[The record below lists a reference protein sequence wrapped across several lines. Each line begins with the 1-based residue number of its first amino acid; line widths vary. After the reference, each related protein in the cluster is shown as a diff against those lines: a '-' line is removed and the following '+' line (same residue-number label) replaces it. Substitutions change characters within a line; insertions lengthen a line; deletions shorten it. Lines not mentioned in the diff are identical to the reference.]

1 MPRSARYGL
10 EPSVACVAEGNGV
23 MSRIAGS
30 GPTRVRLAFYG
41 RTNHTGE
48 KAGTDMCRQYLAC
61 SAIAAE
67 VGAMTQWF
75 YDAPH
80 ALDGRVLLGARDV
93 ESRLGAPR
101 GDCRA
106 LAVSVADPEREFDAV
121 VCAAL
126 DRLPRQPRLRHPLL
140 RAASTANMP
149 LVFADDDLSLARQ
162 LASNA
167 LVFFRLGLRS
177 PEWPALR

>member
-1 MPRSARYGL
+1 VPRSARYGL
-10 EPSVACVAEGNGV
+10 EPPGACVAEGNGV
-23 MSRIAGS
+23 MSRTTGS

-48 KAGTDMCRQYLAC
+48 KAGTDVSRQYRAC

-67 VGAMTQWF
+67 HSAMTQWF

-80 ALDGRVLLGARDV
+80 ALDGRFRLNIRDV
-93 ESRLGAPR
+93 ESRLSTPR
-101 GDCRA
+101 GDCRE
-106 LAVSVADPEREFDAV
+106 LAIRIADPEREFAAI

-126 DRLPRQPRLRHPLL
+126 DRLPRQPCLRHPLL
-140 RAASTANMP
+140 RAASTANAP
-149 LVFADDDLSLARQ
+149 FVFADDDLSLTRQ

-167 LVFFRLGLRS
+167 LVFSQLGLS
-177 PEWPALR
+177 CPEWPAHR